1 MKNFHTRDKK
11 FPHQRQTFSTPV
23 WTVCVWWSLSSFFST
38 DPCWPIGERHLSP
51 DAKVGSSNES
61 TTGEETKDC
70 MSATSTQTQS
80 RYSPLNSHLQVRS
93 RCSPLNSQLQ
103 VRSRCSP
110 LRSQLQVRSRCS
122 PLNSQVRSRYS
133 PLTLTGQVKILTVKL
148 TVTGQAKIL
157 TVKLTV
163 TGQVKI
169 LTVKLTLTRSNVLF
183 FNDNLFSEKL
193 HFICSIFI

>member
-11 FPHQRQTFSTPV
+11 FPHQRQTISTPV
-23 WTVCVWWSLSSFFST
+23 WFLCVWWSLSSFFST
-38 DPCWPIGERHLSP
+38 DPCWPLGERHLSP

-80 RYSPLNSHLQVRS
+80 RYSPLNSH
-93 RCSPLNSQLQ
+93 LQ

>member
-1 MKNFHTRDKK
+1 ML
-11 FPHQRQTFSTPV
+11 
-23 WTVCVWWSLSSFFST
+23 TVKL
-38 DPCWPIGERHLSP
+38 
-51 DAKVGSSNES
+51 
-61 TTGEETKDC
+61 TGQ
-70 MSATSTQTQS
+70 A
-80 RYSPLNSHLQVRS
+80 
-93 RCSPLNSQLQ
+93 
-103 VRSRCSP
+103 
-110 LRSQLQVRSRCS
+110 
-122 PLNSQVRSRYS
+122 RYS

>member
-1 MKNFHTRDKK
+1 M
-11 FPHQRQTFSTPV
+11 PGQAGLS
-23 WTVCVWWSLSSFFST
+23 VCWSLRSFFST
-38 DPCWPIGERHLSP
+38 DSCLPREETLISRW
-51 DAKVGSSNES
+51 KVGSSNES

-93 RCSPLNSQLQ
+93 RCSPLNSQ
-103 VRSRCSP
+103 
-110 LRSQLQVRSRCS
+110 
-122 PLNSQVRSRYS
+122 VRSRYS

-148 TVTGQAKIL
+148 TVTGQAK
-157 TVKLTV
+157 K
-163 TGQVKI
+163 
-169 LTVKLTLTRSNVLF
+169 LTVKLTLTKSYGLF